1 MIVKPSPETPLTAL
15 TLAYLGEKAG
25 FEKGMFNVLPTTL
38 ANTPALSET
47 LCKDDRIKKV
57 SFTGSVSEYSSLV
70 ISSVT
75 DMYAKTRVGKLI
87 AKHCADGLKKLTLEL
102 GGNCPLLV
110 FDDANLEQ
118 ACDGKSPFFIYYVM
132 HLARPDSEV
141 NLLTSALMALKFRH
155 AGQAC
160 ITSNRIYVQKG
171 VYNEFAEMLIQRVT
185 ALKIGHGMDKMT
197 TMGPVTTPA
206 GLDKI
211 ASQIE
216 DAKKHG
222 ATVLTGGQRLD
233 KMGGYFFE
241 PTIIKDAGPDM
252 LVSKEETFGPL
263 LAIFPFETEA
273 EAVEAANNTSVSLFH
288 PFLPF
293 LFLPKLFLT

>member
-1 MIVKPSPETPLTAL
+1 MVSLPFSSAMLC
-15 TLAYLGEKAG
+15 TLA
-25 FEKGMFNVLPTTL
+25 
-38 ANTPALSET
+38 
-47 LCKDDRIKKV
+47 R
-57 SFTGSVSEYSSLV
+57 
-70 ISSVT
+70 T
-75 DMYAKTRVGKLI
+75 DPEI
-87 AKHCADGLKKLTLEL
+87 
-102 GGNCPLLV
+102 NP
-110 FDDANLEQ
+110 
-118 ACDGKSPFFIYYVM
+118 
-132 HLARPDSEV
+132 
-141 NLLTSALMALKFRH
+141 LTSALMALKFRH

-160 ITSNRIYVQKG
+160 ITSNRIYVQKD

-216 DAKKHG
+216 DAKMHG

-233 KMGGYFFE
+233 KMEGYFFE

-288 PFLPF
+288 PLVPF
-293 LFLPKLFLT
+293 LFLPKLVLT